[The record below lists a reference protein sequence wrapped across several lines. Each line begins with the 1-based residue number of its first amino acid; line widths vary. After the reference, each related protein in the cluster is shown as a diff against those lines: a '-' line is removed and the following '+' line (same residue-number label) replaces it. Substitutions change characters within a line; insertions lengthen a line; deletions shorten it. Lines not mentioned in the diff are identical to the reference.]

1 MSATVFNDDQPPS
14 TQSTEVPRVNGQFEA
29 PDEDTPVNSTAA
41 PDLMLA
47 LAKPETTKQAFD
59 RTTLLRGRALREWPV
74 ERRPTFVLKQEWIG
88 RVDAVSDDAFAATL
102 VTRSSPDDIEHAEIE
117 IDEVAPRDRVHLRPG
132 AVFYW
137 VIGYRDEP
145 YGQRLGVSSI
155 IFRKMTEPTPE
166 ALVRADAAAERA
178 LAALNRKEPE
188 SQST

>member
-1 MSATVFNDDQPPS
+1 MSATVFQDDQPPS
-14 TQSTEVPRVNGQFEA
+14 TQSTEIPRVNGQLEA
-29 PDEDTPVNSTAA
+29 PDEDTPVKSTAS

-47 LAKPETTKQAFD
+47 FSKSETTKQAFD

-74 ERRPTFVLKQEWIG
+74 ERRPIFVLKQEWIG

-155 IFRKMTEPTPE
+155 IFRKMTEPTPQ
-166 ALVRADAAAERA
+166 ALVCADADAERA
-178 LAALNRKEPE
+178 LAALNKKEPE